1 MAARPVLLD
10 APLRSGRYRFS
21 LTEAFGLPDDRGSA
35 DERAAVT
42 AWLKPV
48 PVGGCRQ

>member
-1 MAARPVLLD
+1 MAARSVLLD
-10 APLRSGRYRFS
+10 APLRNGQYRFS